1 MNKPTPKIYRTT
13 NWSSYNSA
21 LINRGNLSI
30 WFDPKTQWYAQPKGK
45 HGRNQTYSDTAIQ
58 CCLMIKS
65 LFRLS
70 LRMVTGFVQSLIH
83 LCRLDWT
90 APDYSTICRRQKHID
105 IAINYQKSSNGLQLL
120 VDSTGLKFLGEG
132 EWKRKKHQPEYRR
145 QWRKLHIGI
154 DAETLQIRSI
164 QLTTNNVSDLQV
176 LGDLLD
182 QIPQDEQIDSVYT
195 DGAYDTKQCHQ
206 VIADRQAH
214 AVIPPRKN
222 AKPWKD
228 TKTSSLERNE
238 LLRTVKRLGRTIWK
252 NWSGYHRRSLIE
264 NKMHYIKLL
273 GDKLRARNFQS
284 QVNEIH
290 ARVAVLNKFT
300 DLGRPHTQVAT

>member
-65 LFRLS
+65 LFHLS

-154 DAETLQIRSI
+154 DAETLQIRAI
-164 QLTTNNVSDLQV
+164 QLTTNNVSDSQV

-195 DGAYDTKQCHQ
+195 DGAYDTKQCRQ

-222 AKPWKD
+222 AKPCKD

-264 NKMHYIKLL
+264 TKMHCIKLL

>member
-154 DAETLQIRSI
+154 DAETLQIRAI
-164 QLTTNNVSDLQV
+164 QLTTNNVSDSQV

-195 DGAYDTKQCHQ
+195 DGAYDTKQCRQ

-252 NWSGYHRRSLIE
+252 NGAGYHRRSLIE
-264 NKMHYIKLL
+264 TNMHCIKLL